1 MNFVKQKNHKLETV
15 KLISSVTLKSWL
27 ETGKQVSIVDIRPV
41 SQRPESPISES
52 IHIDVYDK
60 LKQNDNSAFDNLH
73 LDKSVPIVTFCG
85 GGKVSIIA
93 AEMLSLKG
101 YDAFSLEGG
110 LNEWNKFNTTEAKSA
125 VL

>member
-1 MNFVKQKNHKLETV
+1 METV
-15 KLISSVTLKSWL
+15 KLISSAKLKSWL
-27 ETGKQVSIVDIRPV
+27 ETDKKVSIVDIR
-41 SQRPESPISES
+41 SANQRTGSSIQGS

-60 LKQNDNSAFDNLH
+60 LKQNDSSAFDNLH

-85 GGKVSIIA
+85 GGKASMIA
-93 AEMLSLKG
+93 AAMLSLKG

-110 LNEWNKFNTTEAKSA
+110 LNEWNKFNSTEAKSA

>member
-1 MNFVKQKNHKLETV
+1 LETV
-15 KLISSVTLKSWL
+15 KLISVAILKKWL
-27 ETGKQVSIVDIRPV
+27 DTGKKVSILDIRPA
-41 SQRPESPISES
+41 SQRTESSITGS

-60 LKQNDNSAFDNLH
+60 LKQNDSSAFDNLH

-85 GGKVSIIA
+85 GGKASMIA
-93 AEMLSLKG
+93 AAMLSLKG

-110 LNEWNKFNTTEAKSA
+110 LNEWNKFHTTEAKSV

>member
-1 MNFVKQKNHKLETV
+1 METV
-15 KLISSVTLKSWL
+15 KLISSATLKRWL
-27 ETGKQVSIVDIRPV
+27 ETGKKVSIVDIRPG
-41 SQRPESPISES
+41 SQRSESSISGS

-60 LKQNDNSAFDNLH
+60 VKQNDSSAFDNLH
-73 LDKSVPIVTFCG
+73 LDNLVPIVTFCG
-85 GGKVSIIA
+85 GGKASMIA